1 MFQINLGKDDFSDSS
16 TAGDVDSSD
25 EETPKVKFL
34 NMNPLL
40 PIYQE
45 GRKTGM
51 ETIKVV
57 ELLLQ
62 PNEDAVARVVPTSVS
77 MNASFVV
84 DTNAPHV
91 IHFKNILADDLGA
104 WATNGT
110 KKLYFRASTKTK
122 PVMKADEVSFK
133 NLQKNR
139 FIYQATRMY
148 FRNKSSPDLQKI
160 VVYLTGR
167 CKTNLKRVLHDQ
179 LKTI

>member
-1 MFQINLGKDDFSDSS
+1 
-16 TAGDVDSSD
+16 VDSSD

-51 ETIKVV
+51 EMIKVV

-62 PNEDAVARVVPTSVS
+62 PNEEDAVALVVPTAVS

-133 NLQKNR
+133 NQKNH
-139 FIYQATRMY
+139 FIYRATRMY
-148 FRNKSSPDLQKI
+148 FRNKSSPDLQRI
-160 VVYLTGR
+160 VVYLTSR